1 MSSAVAPAK
10 PTARPAGRRGLTLAR
25 GLQLPIEA
33 TTAAAAIVGQR
44 GSGKTSTAVV
54 GVEEA
59 IAAGAHVAVWDP
71 TGAWYGLRANAA
83 GDRAGLP
90 VVVLGGHHGDAPLE
104 EGAGELVVELIVD
117 EGYNVVLDLEL
128 LSKGAQARLGA
139 DFFEAL
145 YGRNRDA
152 LLLVVDEA
160 HRPAP
165 QQLRDMGGHA
175 ARCLGAL
182 IDCVTLGR
190 RKGIGVW
197 VVTQRTSRLHKDILE
212 GCEIM
217 LAHRL
222 MGPNDRKAIAGW
234 LADAAQSDADASRV
248 LSELG
253 TLANGEIIAYAPT
266 FGIAPKRF
274 KVRRKRTFDSSATPT
289 VGVRV
294 RPAPAVRA
302 AIDLEALGQRMADT
316 IARHEQG
323 DPTRLRQRIA
333 ALERQL
339 AEIRAASQH
348 RAVKQ
353 LQAVGQCA
361 ETLEQHVQT
370 ALGAITDL
378 AVEVGDVRILAN
390 GDGPP
395 ADRMASA
402 ASRSLLGGGDPKGA
416 GALQSPAASAPR
428 SQDGP
433 HGAAA
438 GSDVSSAR
446 AVQREEKTLKAG
458 ARRMLYVLWR
468 FDRPLTRNQLATL
481 AVVARGGTLSE
492 YLSAL
497 RTSGLIAEESGTV
510 TLSSVGRSEAQRTCA
525 GSREPYTPEEI
536 AALHHPK
543 LKAGA
548 RRMLDVLMRA
558 PEQGFTRTEL
568 AGLASVSMGGTLS
581 EYLSALRTR
590 GLIDEHHR
598 RVYAGSVLYLARNA
612 NRSAASS

>member
-1 MSSAVAPAK
+1 MSSAVAVAK
-10 PTARPAGRRGLTLAR
+10 PTARAAGSRGLTLAR
-25 GLQLPIEA
+25 GLRLPIEA

-83 GDRAGLP
+83 GDGAGLP

-104 EGAGELVVELIVD
+104 EGAGELVVDLIVD
-117 EGYNVVLDLEL
+117 EGYHVVLDLEL

-145 YGRNRDA
+145 YGRNREA
-152 LLLVVDEA
+152 LMLVVDEA

-197 VVTQRTSRLHKDILE
+197 VVTPRTSRLHKDILE

-274 KVRRKRTFDSSATPT
+274 KVRRKQTFDSSATPK

-294 RPAPAVRA
+294 RPAPAVPA

-316 IARHEQG
+316 IARHEQE
-323 DPTRLRQRIA
+323 DPTRLRQRI
-333 ALERQL
+333 
-339 AEIRAASQH
+339 
-348 RAVKQ
+348 
-353 LQAVGQCA
+353 
-361 ETLEQHVQT
+361 EQHVQT
-370 ALGAITDL
+370 ALGAITHL
-378 AVEVGDVRILAN
+378 AVEVGDMRILAN

-402 ASRSLLGGGDPKGA
+402 ASAPVLGGGDPKGA
-416 GALQSPAASAPR
+416 GALQSPAASAQR
-428 SQDGP
+428 SHDG
-433 HGAAA
+433 
-438 GSDVSSAR
+438 SRR
-446 AVQREEKTLKAG
+446 AAG
-458 ARRMLYVLWR
+458 ARRMLCVLWR
-468 FDRPLTRNQLATL
+468 YERPLSRNQLATL

-497 RTSGLIAEESGTV
+497 RTSDLIAEESGTV
-510 TLSSVGRSEAQRTCA
+510 TLSSAGRSQAQRICA
-525 GSREPYTPEEI
+525 ESQEPYTPEEI

-568 AGLASVSMGGTLS
+568 GGLASVSMGGTVS

-598 RVYAGSVLYLARNA
+598 RVYAGSVLYLAHNG
-612 NRSAASS
+612 NRSAARS